1 MFKLQDPENRI
12 REVQLVY
19 RKVVPR
25 PFDPPESWNLIP
37 DGIYFLRG
45 GGSDMWPHSPNV
57 L

>member
-1 MFKLQDPENRI
+1 MPFFELRDPENRI

-25 PFDPPESWNLIP
+25 PFDPPDGWNLA
-37 DGIYFLRG
+37 L
-45 GGSDMWPHSPNV
+45 